1 MPALPLIHLVL
12 GNAPEAGTTNCAA
25 LLADYFRYQGRDV
38 LAFEV
43 SSQGVGLSAYSAL
56 QAKRIYAPRNL
67 MTGDT
72 KELGKVFGFSEGV
85 RVVDCNSRDF
95 DTVVS
100 FLRDHHME
108 EHPGWM
114 VHYVVTPGSLKE
126 APAGLL
132 KLAPLMPFP
141 LVLWNTGF
149 RRPDGGVEQILQA
162 LTLVETDLAGQ
173 IAIPRNAQ
181 EVLALCEQHHA
192 LLYEVQRGRF
202 GITKVAAAKDLR
214 TELVPQLDNLLGLNT
229 KASEWVYEYS

>member
-1 MPALPLIHLVL
+1 MAALPLIHLVL
-12 GNAPEAGTTNCAA
+12 GNAPEAGTTSCAA
-25 LLADYFRYQGRDV
+25 LLADYFRYQGKEV
-38 LAFEV
+38 LAFEIA
-43 SSQGVGLSAYSAL
+43 SQGVGLSAYNAL
-56 QAKRIYAPRNL
+56 QAERIYSPRNV

-72 KELGKVFGFSEGV
+72 KALGKLFAFSDAL
-85 RVVDCNSRDF
+85 RVADCSPQDF
-95 DTVVS
+95 DTLVS

-126 APAGLL
+126 AQAGLL

-149 RRPDGGVEQILQA
+149 RRPYGGVEQILRA

-173 IAIPRNAQ
+173 VAIPRNAQ

-192 LLYEVQRGRF
+192 LLYEVQQGRF